1 MYAHRCDRCGAY
13 LDPGEHCDCER
24 EEKREREL
32 REQQL
37 EGMVVPGRN
46 GQLVL
51 AFGKEATA

>member
-32 REQQL
+32 RKQQF
-37 EGMVVPGRN
+37 EGIVVPERN

-51 AFGKEATA
+51 TFQKI